1 MLATK
6 NFDTYISFLVKV
18 AVLPVQI
25 SVTYPID
32 STAARFLTKR
42 LSFFKVSIEK
52 AIAIEIESGR
62 PSGTATIIT
71 ATAIVKYSK
80 IVLRVSFDKRD

>member
-1 MLATK
+1 M
-6 NFDTYISFLVKV
+6 
-18 AVLPVQI
+18 
-25 SVTYPID
+25 
-32 STAARFLTKR
+32 
-42 LSFFKVSIEK
+42 SIEK

-80 IVLRVSFDKRD
+80 IVLRVSFDKRSYPENIILHTKKRVIARNVIKPKV